1 MQPQL
6 KKIGDKVHCMD
17 MSGVFDISVVR
28 ERIAARMKQ
37 LGTSQYRVAVDAGL
51 GQTAVRDIVK
61 GKTNDISGSTLVKL
75 ADVLET
81 TVDELVSLEPPVLL
95 VGNIGAGGSIL
106 FDEEAEPIAVPRP
119 PMATGRIVALEVR
132 GESMFPKYE
141 SGDIIYIR
149 RDHDGVLPQYVGYH
163 CAVALA
169 DGGTFL
175 KVLEEGTE
183 PGRWSLMS
191 HNAPPMRNVE
201 ILWASPVLFVLP
213 KRPPQNNL

>member
-6 KKIGDKVHCMD
+6 KKIGDKVHCVD
-17 MSGVFDISVVR
+17 MSGVFDIGVVR

-81 TVDELVSLEPPVLL
+81 TVDELVSLEPPVL
-95 VGNIGAGGSIL
+95 
-106 FDEEAEPIAVPRP
+106 
-119 PMATGRIVALEVR
+119 
-132 GESMFPKYE
+132 
-141 SGDIIYIR
+141 
-149 RDHDGVLPQYVGYH
+149 
-163 CAVALA
+163 
-169 DGGTFL
+169 
-175 KVLEEGTE
+175 
-183 PGRWSLMS
+183 
-191 HNAPPMRNVE
+191 
-201 ILWASPVLFVLP
+201 P